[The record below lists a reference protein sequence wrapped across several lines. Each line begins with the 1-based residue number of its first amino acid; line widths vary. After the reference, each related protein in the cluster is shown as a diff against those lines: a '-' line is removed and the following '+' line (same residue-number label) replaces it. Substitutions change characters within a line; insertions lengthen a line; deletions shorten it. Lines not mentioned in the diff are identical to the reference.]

1 MILFYNGAGNFVSK
15 ENENGWSFSQ
25 KKNIVGKGSIDGV
38 PFYADARYAALYIGE
53 DKIKD
58 VVLSEAKGKGDYIS
72 YETKTLESILEQH
85 KTPAD
90 WHGWDKKP
98 LSFIL
103 SDCVYGFDYIRRSTI
118 EAFTHYLEKENIALN
133 KIKDGDIH
141 LDTYNEGDS
150 IQYYTEGH
158 ITFAFDLGDSGGERR
173 VRWTERTGEKV
184 YIAVQ
189 SVGSDEPITDSAQV
203 DFSSAPVMMV
213 PRGLKDASSGVGV
226 PIVSNK
232 RFVALRFI
240 LRYVNADYINDFAS
254 LDVYNENNVL
264 VKRTVRGFTPVLSA
278 FEIIT
283 RPKTP
288 LNANINFDGLETLI
302 DGLELSGVRVWEA
315 INRIRKKYPFDST
328 AYLENGR
335 PVIAFAKSL
344 EKESS
349 CILRA
354 DDMEARH
361 LNNANV
367 DNFKQDLKKVN
378 VLHCYG
384 EGEKLEALY
393 VRIPETGTYDGLE
406 TVEDSFTDTKIKTAA
421 ELKAAGEKK
430 LAELRKET
438 EQSIEVE
445 TAEDIRLFDRVT
457 FVYPQ
462 DTNKPLIHVQVAEEK
477 ISYKENVIKKQ
488 FGLDGWRFNP
498 FQLLVKKEPL
508 AEVRTFANKPFNVC
522 AYGKSTSISLQWGGV
537 EASYIVRWKKQTD
550 AEYNFRQVDGNGA
563 DFNNLL
569 NYEKYV
575 FSVAGVFGTVVSEYT
590 DEVEC
595 EPVDWATDPNN
606 PNNAVTQLI
615 AKKVTKYLGKF
626 SAAPIG
632 NTVLVAKEGGTVSV
646 EANTGD
652 WALCSKTVDG
662 FLVGKCYKWDG
673 AHWTPLVPEVNYPS
687 EYQACLID
695 LLSIEE
701 LRQDTGYFG
710 ALFAKL
716 LVTQKALIDDLTASQ
731 AFIKKLVVQKL
742 HIDTDPNTH
751 EDFEAWFDETNGL
764 KINNGGEEI
773 FKVDSKGDIYANNAI
788 FENSKLHG
796 FFYSDSLCIEPG
808 RLIDDIYFKSTQ
820 TFDFRGINIEKF
832 FSDFNRP
839 DIFLNCYNWSE
850 SYTSRGYSI
859 YMENIQGIGKGDDG
873 QFNFDNIMI
882 IRYKG
887 IENPDRTKIK
897 EGDIYSYLG
906 VHISNNNKILIDR
919 YSIVTWEKIEN
930 NGNPYYGKKEDSN
943 YNQLEVSKTFGKM
956 FKTIEIVG
964 SSGRVFSS
972 ITKIKNAPRRK
983 QKDTT
988 IIWIDENGFVRCG

>member
-393 VRIPETGTYDGLE
+393 VRIPERGTYDGLE
-406 TVEDSFTDTKIKTAA
+406 TVEDSFTDTKIKTVA

-445 TAEDIRLFDRVT
+445 TAEDIRLFDRVA

-498 FQLLVKKEPL
+498 FQALVKKEPI
-508 AEVRTFANKPFNVC
+508 ADVRTFANKPFNVC

-550 AEYNFRQVDGNGA
+550 AEYNFRQIDGNGA

-606 PNNAVTQLI
+606 PNNAVNTAI
-615 AKKVTKYLGKF
+615 AEKTPKYLG
-626 SAAPIG
+626 
-632 NTVLVAKEGGTVSV
+632 TVETVPTTQTAV
-646 EANTGD
+646 IVKGERTGAVDANKGD
-652 WALCSKTVDG
+652 WVLCGKTGDG

-673 AHWTPLVPEVNYPS
+673 AHWTPLVPEINYPS

-695 LLSIEE
+695 LLSIDE
-701 LRQDTGYFG
+701 LLQDTGYFG
-710 ALFAKL
+710 ALFAKM
-716 LVTQKALIDDLTASQ
+716 LVAQKALIDDLTASQ

-751 EDFEAWFDETNGL
+751 EDFEAWFDEANGL

-773 FKVDSKGDIYANNAI
+773 FKVDSGGNIYANNATLAGGVFTGNI
-788 FENSKLHG
+788 ISGPLELIN
-796 FFYSDSLCIEPG
+796 EPPE
-808 RLIDDIYFKSTQ
+808 DIVLNFKSSERLDFTIAPYMVNRNTR
-820 TFDFRGINIEKF
+820 TFYGNGIYDSMNIVMVQVNYQNDIPHGNLSENAVGKTETTTIQLIGENAYSIKFMYQNQVKKEYDEEDFHSRVKYVVRNIR
-832 FSDFNRP
+832 DDRFNFRFNTILDTKTFKLKNLPQDKPSIP
-839 DIFLNCYNWSE
+839 DIVWRDAN
-850 SYTSRGYSI
+850 
-859 YMENIQGIGKGDDG
+859 
-873 QFNFDNIMI
+873 
-882 IRYKG
+882 
-887 IENPDRTKIK
+887 
-897 EGDIYSYLG
+897 G
-906 VHISNNNKILIDR
+906 VLHIS
-919 YSIVTWEKIEN
+919 
-930 NGNPYYGKKEDSN
+930 
-943 YNQLEVSKTFGKM
+943 F
-956 FKTIEIVG
+956 
-964 SSGRVFSS
+964 
-972 ITKIKNAPRRK
+972 
-983 QKDTT
+983 
-988 IIWIDENGFVRCG
+988 